1 MNILKIAKI
10 PAPAIESHCTVM
22 DGIRLMEE
30 EKVGGVL
37 VLEGGRLVGTFGER
51 DVMLRVALT
60 KKDPQRTPIAEV
72 MTAPAVTIDK
82 STTVGAALKIMLEHH
97 FRHLPI
103 VSEGGTVEGMVSM
116 RYLLRDRTEDLT
128 QELDSLASYLSAD
141 GIGG

>member
-10 PAPAIESHCTVM
+10 PAPAIESQCTVM
-22 DGIRLMEE
+22 DGIRMMEKE
-30 EKVGGVL
+30 NVGGVL
-37 VLEGGRLVGTFGER
+37 VLQGGQLIGTFGER
-51 DVMLRVALT
+51 DVMLRVALSQ
-60 KKDPQRTPIAEV
+60 KDPQTTLIGEV

-82 STTVGAALKIMLEHH
+82 STTVGAALEIMREHH

-103 VSEGGTVEGMVSM
+103 VSEDGKVEGMVSM
-116 RYLLRDRTEDLT
+116 RYLLHELMEDLT